1 MTVMSI
7 ATPAMAAD
15 YKGEMY
21 IMDLPRAADSNKTGW
36 GHGDI
41 YYMGGWH
48 MPASNKTVVYSVDD
62 WEGNSCYCI
71 EPGCTNANRGQGN
84 TEGRG
89 LLEQIPR

>member
-1 MTVMSI
+1 MKHKKVFKKIIAVLLALMTVMSI

-21 IMDLPRAADSNKTGW
+21 VMDLPRAADSNKTGW

-62 WEGNSCYCI
+62 WEGNSCYC
-71 EPGCTNANRGQGN
+71 
-84 TEGRG
+84 
-89 LLEQIPR
+89 

>member
-1 MTVMSI
+1 MKHKKVFKKIIAVLLALMTVMSI

-21 IMDLPRAADSNKTGW
+21 VMDLPRAADSNKTGW

-48 MPASNKTVVYSVDD
+48 MPASNKTVALTM
-62 WEGNSCYCI
+62 N
-71 EPGCTNANRGQGN
+71 
-84 TEGRG
+84 
-89 LLEQIPR
+89 